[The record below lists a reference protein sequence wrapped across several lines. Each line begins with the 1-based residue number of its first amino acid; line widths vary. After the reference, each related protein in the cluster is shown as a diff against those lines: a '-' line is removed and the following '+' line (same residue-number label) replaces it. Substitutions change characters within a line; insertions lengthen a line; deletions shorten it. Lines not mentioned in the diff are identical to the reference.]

1 MSAGDIQGDT
11 LLAIARNA
19 IATQL
24 GTASVEYHVSDWLHM
39 PAATFV
45 TLTQQGALR
54 GCIGSLEPHRAL
66 LDDVT
71 ANAIAAATRDH
82 RFPQLQSSELAITR
96 IEVSLLSKSMTM
108 LFTSE
113 QDALEQLRPGIDGV
127 VLQYGQRR
135 GTFLPQ
141 VWESLPEP
149 VDFLVALKQKAGIP
163 ADFWDEDIQLS
174 RYTVTKWKEME
185 PDHV

>member
-1 MSAGDIQGDT
+1 VNASDLQGDT
-11 LLAIARNA
+11 LLTIARNA

-24 GTASVEYHVSDWLHM
+24 GAASVEFPESDWLRA

-54 GCIGSLEPHRAL
+54 GCIGSLEAHRAL

-71 ANAIAAATRDH
+71 VNAIAAATRDH
-82 RFPQLQSSELAITR
+82 RFPQLQASELRITR
-96 IEVSLLSKSMTM
+96 IEVSLLSQSTPMP
-108 LFTSE
+108 FTSE
-113 QDALEQLRPGIDGV
+113 QDALAQMRPGIDGV
-127 VLQYGQRR
+127 VLQYGHRR

-149 VDFLVALKQKAGIP
+149 DDFLAALKQKAGIP
-163 ADFWDEDIQLS
+163 ADFWNTDIQLS

-185 PDHV
+185 PDHA

>member
-24 GTASVEYHVSDWLHM
+24 GTTGVEYPVSDWLHI

-82 RFPQLQSSELAITR
+82 RFPQLQSSELGITR
-96 IEVSLLSKSMTM
+96 IEVSLLSQSMTM
-108 LFTSE
+108 PITSE
-113 QDALEQLRPGIDGV
+113 QDALEQLRPGIDGL
-127 VLQYGQRR
+127 VLQYGHRR

-149 VDFLVALKQKAGIP
+149 VEFPGGTQAKGGY
-163 ADFWDEDIQLS
+163 S
-174 RYTVTKWKEME
+174 G
-185 PDHV
+185 

>member
-1 MSAGDIQGDT
+1 MSAADIQGDT

-24 GTASVEYHVSDWLHM
+24 GTTGVEYPVSDWLHM

-82 RFPQLQSSELAITR
+82 RFPQLQSSELGITR
-96 IEVSLLSKSMTM
+96 IEVSLLSQSMTM
-108 LFTSE
+108 SFTSE
-113 QDALEQLRPGIDGV
+113 QDVLAQLRPGIDGV
-127 VLQYGQRR
+127 VLQYGHQR

-149 VDFLVALKQKAGIP
+149 GNFLAALKQKAGVP

-185 PDHV
+185 TDHV

>member
-1 MSAGDIQGDT
+1 MLEFARNCFATLLVSAGVVYNVLD
-11 LLAIARNA
+11 LFN
-19 IATQL
+19 
-24 GTASVEYHVSDWLHM
+24 M
-39 PAATFV
+39 PGATFV
-45 TLTQQGALR
+45 SLTKEGALR
-54 GCIGSLEPHRAL
+54 GCFGSLEPHRAL

-82 RFPQLQSSELAITR
+82 RFPQLQSGELAITR

-108 LFTSE
+108 PFTSE

-141 VWESLPEP
+141 VWESVPEP
-149 VDFLVALKQKAGIP
+149 MDFLVALKQKAGIP
-163 ADFWDEDIQLS
+163 TDFWNEDIQLS
-174 RYTVTKWKEME
+174 RYSVTKWKEME
-185 PDHV
+185 PDHA